1 MNWRRIQEQAAAQP
15 VATAIA
21 LYATVAILA
30 FVAAYLG
37 IFTEFAPYDDEGTL
51 LITLKA
57 FLHGDALYKEVW
69 SVYGPFYYE
78 VFGGIFKVFGL
89 SVNTDTSRTIVLLIW
104 VGTSVLFGVA
114 AQRLT
119 GRLAIGLS
127 AMIAAFS
134 ALAVLANEPMHP
146 QGLCVLILGAFFF
159 FAAGG
164 LRGKIGLSGIL
175 CGALL
180 AALVLTKVNLG
191 IFATAATVV
200 ALAVSVEP
208 IYRRGWL
215 RWILIAAFL
224 VMPVAVL
231 DRDLKASWVRELIL
245 LEALA
250 GIAILVASRSLRPV
264 RGEDDGPDENTRWML
279 AAVLG
284 FVAAFL
290 LIVII
295 VVITGPSVS
304 DVYTGVVKDALGIR
318 EVFTTQFPFPAG
330 TAINWAIGAVVAAA
344 IASSVRLARRDALP
358 TWWTGVLRAL
368 AGLTI
373 LCSIAH
379 IIVVGFNPP
388 ASDPVLWPMLL
399 AWVAAIPP
407 ASAVETPYKRFLRV
421 LLPLVAVAETLQ
433 VYPVPGSQLG
443 IASVFFVGVGA
454 LILAD
459 AWVDLAAWSE
469 ARGGSVLRNFQTSIA
484 VVAIA
489 IPAAFGIQAI
499 VLPGMTGA
507 VTYHELRKVNLPGAE
522 LMHLGGEQAEEY
534 EALVEL
540 LHKYKCTTYV
550 GWPSLNSLYLWA
562 DLEAPKPTI
571 PNGWFYAM
579 KESQQQMA
587 VEELRASKKPCAIVN
602 EETAGFYLHGQPPPE
617 RPLVPYIEDNF
628 EPVEIVGNSTFE
640 LPKASATEPGNRR
653 G

>member
-1 MNWRRIQEQAAAQP
+1 MNWRRIQERAAAQP
-15 VATAIA
+15 AALAIA
-21 LYATVAILA
+21 LYTVAAIAA
-30 FVAAYLG
+30 FLAAYLG
-37 IFTEFAPYDDEGTL
+37 IFSEFAPYDDEGTL

-57 FLHGDALYKEVW
+57 FLHGDALYKDIW

-78 VFGGIFKVFGL
+78 VFGGLFKLFGL
-89 SVNTDTSRTIVLLIW
+89 TVNTDTSRTIVLFIW
-104 VGTSVLFGVA
+104 VGASLLFGVG

-119 GRLAIGLS
+119 GRLAIGLTT
-127 AMIAAFS
+127 MIAAFS
-134 ALAVLANEPMHP
+134 ALGVLANEPMHP

-164 LRGKIGLSGIL
+164 LRGKIGRSGVI

-191 IFATAATVV
+191 IFATAATVL
-200 ALAVSVEP
+200 ALALSVEP
-208 IYRRGWL
+208 VYRRAWL
-215 RWILIAAFL
+215 RWVVILAFL
-224 VMPVAVL
+224 AMPVAIL
-231 DRDLKASWVRELIL
+231 NNDLKAIWVREMIL
-245 LEALA
+245 LEWLA
-250 GIAILVASRSLRPV
+250 AIAVLVASRSLRPT
-264 RGEDDGPDENTRWML
+264 REDGGDTMRWMS
-279 AAVLG
+279 AAIVG

-330 TAINWAIGAVVAAA
+330 TAVSWAIGAVVAAA
-344 IASSVRLARRDALP
+344 IASSVRLARGAGLP

-368 AGLTI
+368 AGLAI

-379 IIVVGFNPP
+379 LIVVGFNPP
-388 ASDPVLWPMLL
+388 ATDPVLWPMLL

-407 ASAVETPYKRFLRV
+407 AGVVETPYKRFLRL
-421 LLPLVAVAETLQ
+421 LLPLVAIAETLQ

-443 IASVFFVGVGA
+443 IASVFFAGVGG
-454 LILAD
+454 LILSD

-469 ARGGSVLRNFQTSIA
+469 ARGGAVLRNFKTSIA

-489 IPAAFGIQAI
+489 VPATFALQEI
-499 VLPGMTGA
+499 VLPGMSGA
-507 VTYHELRKVNLPGAE
+507 VTYHELRKLDLPGAE
-522 LMHLGGEQAEEY
+522 LMHLGSGQAEEY

-540 LHKYKCTTYV
+540 LHENDCTTFV
-550 GWPSLNSLYLWA
+550 GWPSLNSLYLWSG
-562 DLEAPKPTI
+562 LEAPKPTI

-602 EETAGFYLHGQPPPE
+602 EESAGFYLHGQPAPE
-617 RPLVPYIEDNF
+617 RPLVPYVKDNF
-628 EPVEIVGNSTFE
+628 EPIEVVGKFTFE
-640 LPKASATEPGNRR
+640 LPKPSATG
-653 G
+653 GS

>member
-1 MNWRRIQEQAAAQP
+1 MTWRRIQERAAAQP
-15 VATAIA
+15 AATAIA
-21 LYATVAILA
+21 LYTLVAIGA
-30 FVAAYLG
+30 FLAAYVG
-37 IFTEFAPYDDEGTL
+37 IFSEFAPYDDEGTL
-51 LITLKA
+51 LIGLKA
-57 FLHGDALYKEVW
+57 FIHGDALYKEIW

-78 VFGGIFKVFGL
+78 VFGGFFKLFGL
-89 SVNTDTSRTIVLLIW
+89 SVTTDASRTIVLIIW
-104 VGTSVLFGVA
+104 VGTSLLFGVS

-119 GRLAIGLS
+119 GRLSLGLT

-159 FAAGG
+159 FAVKGVWG
-164 LRGKIGLSGIL
+164 RIGWSGIA

-191 IFATAATVV
+191 IFAVAATVV

-208 IYRRGWL
+208 IYRRRWL
-215 RWILIAAFL
+215 RWLLIAAFL

-231 DRDLKASWVRELIL
+231 DRDLKASWVREMIL

-250 GIAILVASRSLRPV
+250 GIAVLIASRSIRPV
-264 RGEDDGPDENTRWML
+264 REEGDGDQDENTRWML
-279 AAVLG
+279 GAVLG
-284 FVAAFL
+284 FVVAFL
-290 LIVII
+290 VIVVI

-330 TAINWAIGAVVAAA
+330 AALDWAIAAVVAAVV
-344 IASSVRLARRDALP
+344 ASSVRLARRDALP
-358 TWWTGVLRAL
+358 VFWTGLLRAL

-379 IIVVGFNPP
+379 IIPIGFNPP
-388 ASDPVLWPMLL
+388 ATDPVVVPMLL
-399 AWVAAIPP
+399 VWVAAIPP
-407 ASAVETPYKRFLRV
+407 AGVTETPYKRFLRV
-421 LLPLVAVAETLQ
+421 LLPMVAVAETLQ

-454 LILAD
+454 LCLSD
-459 AWVDLAAWSE
+459 AWVDMAAWSE
-469 ARGGSVLRNFQTSIA
+469 ARGGSILGNFRTSVA

-489 IPAAFGIQAI
+489 LPAAFGLQAI

-507 VTYHELRKVNLPGAE
+507 VTYHELKKLNLPGAE
-522 LMHLGGEQAEEY
+522 LMRLGSGQDEEY

-540 LHKYKCTTYV
+540 LHKHHCTTFV
-550 GWPSLNSLYLWA
+550 GWPSVNSLYLWSG
-562 DLEAPKPTI
+562 LEAPKPTI

-579 KESQQQMA
+579 KESQQQLA
-587 VEELRASKKPCAIVN
+587 VEELRASKRPCAIRN
-602 EETAGFYLHGQPPPE
+602 EELAGFYLHGQPAPA
-617 RPLVPYIEDNF
+617 RPLVPYIEKNF
-628 EPVEIVGNSTFE
+628 EPIEIVGKFEFE
-640 LPKASATEPGNRR
+640 LPKPSATG
-653 G
+653 GG